1 MAPRR
6 RYPTD
11 LTDAQWAM
19 LEPLVPA
26 VKPGGRPAKHPR
38 REIVD
43 ALLYVLRGGISWRA
57 LPHEYPPWQTVY
69 DYFRRW
75 RDDGTWE
82 RITTTLRERVRLKL
96 GRAPTPSAAIIDS
109 QSVKTTEKGGSAAMT
124 AARKSPGASGICS
137 SIPRDCCSRWWSMPP
152 TSRIATR
159 FICCWRD

>member
-1 MAPRR
+1 MTPRR

-11 LTDAQWAM
+11 LTDAQWAI
-19 LEPLVPA
+19 LEPLIPA
-26 VKPGGRPAKHPR
+26 VRPGGRPATHAR

-43 ALLYVLRGGISWRA
+43 AMLYVLRGGISWRS

-82 RITTTLRERVRLKL
+82 RIAATLRERVRITL

-109 QSVKTTEKGGSAAMT
+109 QTVKTTEKGGSAAMT
-124 AARKSPGASGICS
+124 AARRSPGASATS
-137 SIPRDCCSRWWSMPP
+137 WSIPRVSCSK
-152 TSRIATR
+152 
-159 FICCWRD
+159 

>member
-1 MAPRR
+1 MPPRR

-11 LTDAQWAM
+11 LTDAQWAI

-26 VKPGGRPAKHPR
+26 VKPGGRPATHDR

-43 ALLYVLRGGISWRA
+43 AMRYVLRGGISWRS

-82 RITTTLRERVRLKL
+82 RIAATLRERARVKL
-96 GRAPTPSAAIIDS
+96 GRDLTPSASIIDS
-109 QSVKTTEKGGSAAMT
+109 QTVKTTEKGGSAAT
-124 AARKSPGASGICS
+124 TGARKSAAASATS
-137 SIPRDCCSRWWSMPP
+137 SSTPRASCSR
-152 TSRIATR
+152 
-159 FICCWRD
+159 

>member
-1 MAPRR
+1 MPARR

-11 LTDAQWAM
+11 LTDAQWAI
-19 LEPLVPA
+19 LAPLVPA
-26 VKPGGRPAKHPR
+26 PRPGRRPATHAR

-82 RITTTLRERVRLKL
+82 RIAAVLREQVRISL
-96 GRAPTPSAAIIDS
+96 GREPTPSAAIIDS
-109 QSVKTTEKGGSAAMT
+109 QTVKTTEKGGSAAT
-124 AARKSPGASGICS
+124 TGARSSPAASATSS
-137 SIPRDCCSRWWSMPP
+137 SIPRALCSR
-152 TSRIATR
+152 
-159 FICCWRD
+159 